1 MISKLFVGQMM
12 HPNVDPGLGP
22 GLGPG
27 MGSKVIPEIG
37 PRVVSGSWVG
47 SCNGP
52 FNLVDNSN

>member
-1 MISKLFVGQMM
+1 MISKLCVGQMM
-12 HPNVDPGLGP
+12 HPNVGP

-27 MGSKVIPEIG
+27 PSPGMGSKVVPEIG
-37 PRVVSGSWVG
+37 HRVVPGSWVG

>member
-1 MISKLFVGQMM
+1 MISKLCVGQMM
-12 HPNVDPGLGP
+12 HPNVGP

-27 MGSKVIPEIG
+27 MGSKVVPEIG
-37 PRVVSGSWVG
+37 HRVVPGSWVG